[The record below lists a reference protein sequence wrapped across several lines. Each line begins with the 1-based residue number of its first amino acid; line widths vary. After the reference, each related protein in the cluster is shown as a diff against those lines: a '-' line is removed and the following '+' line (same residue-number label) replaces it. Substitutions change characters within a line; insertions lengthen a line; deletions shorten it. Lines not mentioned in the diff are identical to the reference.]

1 MRLERLSSIAE
12 IVSSVAIVIT
22 LAYLAVQARQT
33 NNMLLG
39 NSRQATL
46 MADMN
51 YLSAALEYPQEAASL
66 LEAPP
71 EDVRESTLLIIFF
84 RTREFAWFQFRNGA
98 LDDEALESY
107 MRPVAPTLRSE
118 IGASWWASIG
128 QTAFDSEFVE
138 FVNEWMSNA
147 DR

>member
-1 MRLERLSSIAE
+1 MKLEKLSATAE
-12 IVSSVAIVIT
+12 IVSSVAIVAT

-33 NNMLLG
+33 NDMLLG

-46 MADMN
+46 MSDMN
-51 YLSAALEYPQEAASL
+51 YLSAALQYPEEAARL
-66 LEAPP
+66 LEQPP
-71 EDVRESTLLIIFF
+71 DDMRESTLLIIFF

-98 LDDEALESY
+98 LDREALESY
-107 MRPVAPTLRSE
+107 MRPVLPTLRSE

-128 QTAFDSEFVE
+128 QTAFDSEFVG
-138 FVNEWMSNA
+138 FVNEWMSTA